1 MYGRLRRGADARPPT
16 YGPDKLNAI
25 VQTTVQT
32 TPKGMTQWSGRLM
45 AESQGVSKST
55 ISNIWRSH
63 NLKPHRVTPF
73 KLSRNPRFPETLI
86 DVVGLYLNPPQQAMV
101 LCMDEKSQIQAWDRT
116 QPGLPMKQGAVA
128 P

>member
-1 MYGRLRRGADARPPT
+1 
-16 YGPDKLNAI
+16 
-25 VQTTVQT
+25 
-32 TPKGMTQWSGRLM
+32 M
-45 AESQGVSKST
+45 AESQGVNKST

-73 KLSRNPRFPETLI
+73 KLSRDPRFLVTLI

-101 LCMDEKSQIQAWDRT
+101 LCVDEKSPIQAWDRT
-116 QPGLPMKQGAVA
+116 QPGVPMKQGRWA